1 MHYNFIAISDIH
13 EDLDAIESLF
23 EKTESFETL
32 HALFVAGDL
41 SFGDTKGVLEELS
54 RFPYPV
60 IVVFG
65 NHDEY
70 LSFSD
75 KESWKE
81 KDVHILY
88 AGEFFDFSYQEDNNQ
103 DSNSTL
109 RVIGFPYPIYDPW
122 CNQDYHEMPLDPW
135 VTLENQLL
143 ASFKEG
149 LNSSQI
155 IILAHAPP
163 KQTLDRVISSKKSL
177 SNQILNI
184 ITGKPISKS
193 RFAGD
198 PNLRDLLIRH
208 QVQLVLCGHIH
219 EEGGKND
226 YLGEGIIT
234 NISSL
239 WEDDPWHPGRHYS
252 LISFP
257 TDNKSVPLISFWY
270 L

>member
-13 EDLDAIESLF
+13 DDLDAIEILL
-23 EKTESFETL
+23 EKTKNYETL

-41 SFGDTKGVLEELS
+41 SFGDTTSVLEELS
-54 RFPYPV
+54 RFPCPV

-70 LSFSD
+70 LSFSE
-75 KESWKE
+75 KEAWRE

-88 AGEFFDFSYQEDNNQ
+88 AGEYYDFSIQKEKKENH
-103 DSNSTL
+103 SSL

-122 CNQDYHEMPLDPW
+122 CNKNFNEMPLDPW
-135 VTLENQLL
+135 ITLENQLL
-143 ASFKEG
+143 ASFDEG
-149 LNSSQI
+149 FKASQI

-163 KQTLDRVISSKKSL
+163 KQTVDRVISTKKSL
-177 SNQILNI
+177 TDQILNI
-184 ITGKPISKS
+184 ITGKHLSRS
-193 RFAGD
+193 RFVGD
-198 PNLRDLLIRH
+198 PNLRDLLIKH

-226 YLGEGIIT
+226 YLGDCIIS

-239 WEDDPWHPGRHYS
+239 WEEDPWHPGSHYS
-252 LISFP
+252 LISFSKE
-257 TDNKSVPLISFWY
+257 NKTVPHISYWY

>member
-13 EDLDAIESLF
+13 EDLDAIGLLL
-23 EKTESFETL
+23 EKANSFETL

-41 SFGDTKGVLEELS
+41 SFGDTSKVLEELS
-54 RFPYPV
+54 RFPCPV
-60 IVVFG
+60 IIVFG

-70 LSFSD
+70 LSFSE

-81 KDVHILY
+81 KNVHILY
-88 AGEFFDFSYQEDNNQ
+88 TGEFFDFTFSEDNKQ
-103 DSNSTL
+103 VSTSTL
-109 RVIGFPYPIYDPW
+109 RVIGFPYPIFDPW
-122 CNQDYHEMPLDPW
+122 CNIDFNDMPLDPW
-135 VTLENQLL
+135 ITLENQLL
-143 ASFKEG
+143 TSFDEG
-149 LNSSQI
+149 FEPNQI

-163 KQTLDRVISSKKSL
+163 KQTVDRVVSTKKSFTD
-177 SNQILNI
+177 QILNI
-184 ITGKPISKS
+184 ITGKPVSKS
-193 RFAGD
+193 RFVGD

-226 YLGEGIIT
+226 YLGECIIT

-239 WEDDPWHPGRHYS
+239 WEVDPWHPGSHYS
-252 LISFP
+252 MISVSKE
-257 TDNKSVPLISFWY
+257 NKYVPHISFWY

>member
-13 EDLDAIESLF
+13 DDLDAIESLF

-88 AGEFFDFSYQEDNNQ
+88 TGEFFDFSSHNNNKQ
-103 DSNSTL
+103 DSSSKL

-122 CNQDYHEMPLDPW
+122 CNIGFHEMPLDPW
-135 VTLENQLL
+135 ITLENQLL
-143 ASFKEG
+143 ASFEEG
-149 LNSSQI
+149 FDPSQI

-163 KQTLDRVISSKKSL
+163 KQTVDRVISTKKSFTD
-177 SNQILNI
+177 QILNI
-184 ITGKPISKS
+184 FTGKHISRS
-193 RFAGD
+193 RFVGD

-226 YLGEGIIT
+226 YLGDCVIT
-234 NISSL
+234 NVSSL
-239 WEDDPWHPGRHYS
+239 WEDDPWYPGSHYS
-252 LISFP
+252 IISYP
-257 TDNKSVPLISFWY
+257 LEDKSVPHISFWS